1 MRLINW
7 FSNRIFAYIFEHSST
22 KNLLSLKS
30 AKLVERIRFNTRS
43 KQVYA
48 PIFFSEYGPK
58 FDRHGGISEDNGF
71 WRIYSYGMIS
81 IFNHDY
87 RETSGF
93 QLDLKGWGLEDLRFA
108 ETVLAAKYAFV
119 RAFEPAL
126 YHPFHTKYCKGVVDE
141 QYKGWCN
148 NFIIIHTFQ

>member
-1 MRLINW
+1 MI
-7 FSNRIFAYIFEHSST
+7 
-22 KNLLSLKS
+22 
-30 AKLVERIRFNTRS
+30 ERIRFNTRP

-81 IFNHDY
+81 ILNHDY
-87 RETSGF
+87 RATTGF

-119 RAFEPAL
+119 RAYEPAL

-141 QYKGWCN
+141 QYKGREIKLIKRNILQFLHYPIKIAYQPRWATWALFGN
-148 NFIIIHTFQ
+148 